1 MLRNFLRVSQMLPAL
16 TFFNRVFMIV
26 ATVVVCSLCGLV
38 ADDAV
43 DIKNA
48 TLGAEQFIN
57 DYLSTPHGS
66 YQAVIA
72 WVNKRQDVFPFF
84 KERLAKLYLDAL
96 KRDPEVGY
104 GADAVMAGI
113 EEIGTKYKT
122 VDTFYGRVHIR
133 VTLQAVAP
141 AGCKHHVDVVMIQ
154 DDDGTWKVHSSGDIP
169 M

>member
-1 MLRNFLRVSQMLPAL
+1 MIPAFTFL
-16 TFFNRVFMIV
+16 NRVFRIV
-26 ATVVVCSLCGLV
+26 ATVAVCSLCGLM
-38 ADDAV
+38 ADDAL

-48 TLGAEQFIN
+48 SRGAEQFIN

-72 WVNKRQDVFPFF
+72 WVNKRQDVFTIF

-96 KRDPEVGY
+96 KEDHEVGY
-104 GADAVMAGI
+104 GADAILAGI
-113 EEIGTKYKT
+113 EELGTKYKT
-122 VDTFYGRVHIR
+122 VDTFYRRAHIR

-154 DDDGTWKVHSSGDIP
+154 DDDGIWKVHSSGDIP

>member
-1 MLRNFLRVSQMLPAL
+1 MIPAFTFL
-16 TFFNRVFMIV
+16 NRVFMIV
-26 ATVVVCSLCGLV
+26 ATVAVCSLCGLM
-38 ADDAV
+38 ADDAL

-48 TLGAEQFIN
+48 SRGAEQFIN

-72 WVNKRQDVFPFF
+72 WVNKRQDVFPIF

-96 KRDPEVGY
+96 KEDHEVGY
-104 GADAVMAGI
+104 GADAILAGI
-113 EEIGTKYKT
+113 EELGTKYKAA
-122 VDTFYGRVHIR
+122 DTFYGRAHIA

-141 AGCKHHVDVVMIQ
+141 AGCKHQVEVVMME
-154 DDDGTWKVHSSGDIP
+154 DDDGKWKVQSSGDIQ

>member
-1 MLRNFLRVSQMLPAL
+1 M
-16 TFFNRVFMIV
+16 
-26 ATVVVCSLCGLV
+26 
-38 ADDAV
+38 ADDSV

-48 TLGAEQFIN
+48 SRGAEQFIN

-72 WVNKRQDVFPFF
+72 WVNKRPDVFPFF
-84 KERLAKLYLDAL
+84 KERLARLYSDAL
-96 KRDPEVGY
+96 RQDPECGY
-104 GADAVMAGI
+104 GADAVMGGI

-122 VDTFYGRVHIR
+122 VDTFYRRAHIR

-141 AGCKHHVDVVMIQ
+141 AGCKHQVDVVMIQ
-154 DDDGTWKVHSSGDIP
+154 DDDGIWKVHSSGDIP

>member
-1 MLRNFLRVSQMLPAL
+1 MLPAL

-26 ATVVVCSLCGLV
+26 ATVVVCSPCGLV

-48 TLGAEQFIN
+48 SRGAEQFIN
-57 DYLSTPHGS
+57 HYLSTPHGS

-72 WVNKRQDVFPFF
+72 WVNKRPDVFPIF

-96 KRDPEVGY
+96 EQDPECGY
-104 GADAVMAGI
+104 GADAILSGI
-113 EEIGTKYKT
+113 EEIGKKYRV
-122 VDTFYGRVHIR
+122 VDTFCGRAHIT
-133 VTLQAVAP
+133 VTLQAMAP
-141 AGCKHHVDVVMIQ
+141 AGCKHQVEVVMME
-154 DDDGTWKVHSSGDIP
+154 DDDGKWKVQSSGDVS

>member
-1 MLRNFLRVSQMLPAL
+1 MLPAL

-26 ATVVVCSLCGLV
+26 TTFAVCSLCGLP
-38 ADDAV
+38 ADDSI

-48 TLGAEQFIN
+48 SRGAEQFIN

-72 WVNKRQDVFPFF
+72 WVNKRPDVFPIF

-96 KRDPEVGY
+96 KQDPECGY

-113 EEIGTKYKT
+113 EEIGTNYKA
-122 VDTFYGRVHIR
+122 VDTFYGRAHIT

-141 AGCKHHVDVVMIQ
+141 AGCKHQVEVVMME
-154 DDDGTWKVHSSGDIP
+154 DDDVKWKVQSCGDVP